1 MTRWRRTGRS
11 EPEGDPEELVAHPDG
26 VRVVVYSRDGCHLCE
41 QVVAVVTATCAEL
54 GVEWTEVDVDAPE
67 NPRLRE
73 AFGEQVPVTF
83 VDGRRHDFWRV
94 DPQRLRLALAEPDA
108 SAG

>member
-1 MTRWRRTGRS
+1 MTRWRRAGRRA
-11 EPEGDPEELVAHPDG
+11 PERGTEQRVTHPDG

-54 GVEWTEVDVDAPE
+54 GVEWAEVDVDAPE
-67 NPRLRE
+67 NPGLRE
-73 AFGEQVPVTF
+73 MFGEQVPVTF

-94 DPQRLRLALAEPDA
+94 DPQRLRLALARPDA